1 MGQLQFQLPP
11 VKMGCVSIL
20 LLMKSHFVVLPQLTS
35 ISQYQLLMF
44 LEMGQHPT
52 HLFFKVNNI
61 QYYHASIECMLAP
74 NTYAYIHAGNRNT
87 VFNVTFNLSS
97 NSIICTFINQQKSA
111 NMKSCQIEYGS
122 REDDCSTF
130 TLVSK
135 NTNNV
140 IVPIDLPS
148 HFFMKGYC
156 FRVKGCNG
164 THAAF
169 VEGTYYN
176 PGDITAK

>member
-74 NTYAYIHAGNRNT
+74 NTHAYIHAGNRNT

-97 NSIICTFINQQKSA
+97 NSIICTFIKNA
-111 NMKSCQIEYGS
+111 DMKLCRIEYGS
-122 REDDCSTF
+122 KEDDCSTF
-130 TLVSK
+130 TQTSK
-135 NTNNV
+135 DTNI
-140 IVPIDLPS
+140 IVLIDLPS
-148 HFFMKGYC
+148 HSLLKGYC
-156 FRVKGCNG
+156 FRVKGYDG

-169 VEGTYYN
+169 VEGIIILCMHT
-176 PGDITAK
+176 

>member
-35 ISQYQLLMF
+35 ISQHQLLMF

-61 QYYHASIECMLAP
+61 QYYYASIECMLAP
-74 NTYAYIHAGNRNT
+74 NTHTYIHAGNRNT

-97 NSIICTFINQQKSA
+97 NSIICTFIKSA
-111 NMKSCQIEYGS
+111 DMKSCRIEYGS
-122 REDDCSTF
+122 KEDDCSTF
-130 TLVSK
+130 TLTSK
-135 NTNNV
+135 DTNNI
-140 IVPIDLPS
+140 IVLIDLPS
-148 HFFMKGYC
+148 HFLLKGHC
-156 FRVKGCNG
+156 FRVKGCDG

-169 VEGTYYN
+169 VEGTYN
-176 PGDITAK
+176 PGDISYVTNT